1 MQRTKY
7 DWQYSLEKSEKASLS
22 IPNGCSWPR
31 GKMLGGTSALNAMMY
46 VRGNRL
52 DYDDW
57 YDAGNPGWA
66 FRNVFKYFKKS
77 EDNKLGYEKEFQAF
91 HGTGGPLKIDM
102 MFGFDP
108 IKDVVIEAVKEMGG
122 TIVPNCNGEDQ
133 MGFTYLE
140 ATIDHGHRQS
150 AATAFLTP
158 IVNRT
163 NLHVVKHA
171 HVTDVIIN
179 KKGSA
184 EGINLLINDKKVK
197 VSARKEVILSAG
209 TIGSPQILM
218 NSGIGP
224 KKHLEE
230 IGIKVKKDLAVG
242 KNLQD
247 HTVVILPIKLHKTH
261 AQPLPES
268 DIIDDIYMYLMHGV
282 GSLSHM
288 GLADLTGFVNT
299 QNKSSERP
307 DVQYFYF
314 QFRINEDKRLET
326 FLDNIGFE
334 DKVRESL
341 LSGIKKEELLLVYVS
356 LLQPKSVG
364 KIELNSKDPLDKP
377 KIFGNY
383 LEDQED
389 VNTLIRGVNVMKRLI
404 NTKHAKQHEFEL
416 LRVNIPGCA
425 HIEFD
430 KPGYWECYVRH
441 MTATVYNPTST
452 CKMGPDSDTEAV
464 VDARLKVKGI
474 KGLRVVDASI
484 MPKIISGNTMAP
496 VIMIAEKAADMIK
509 EDWTEV
515 HSEL

>member
-1 MQRTKY
+1 MP
-7 DWQYSLEKSEKASLS
+7 D
-22 IPNGCSWPR
+22 GCFWPR
-31 GKMLGGTSALNAMMY
+31 GKTLGGSTAINVMLY
-46 VRGNRL
+46 VRGNRA

-57 YDAGNPGWA
+57 HDAGNPGWA

-77 EDNKLGYEKEFQAF
+77 EDNMLGYEKEYQAF

-108 IKDVVIEAVKEMGG
+108 IKDVVIEAVKESGG

-163 NLHVVKHA
+163 NLHVVKNA
-171 HVTDVIIN
+171 QVTNVILN
-179 KKGSA
+179 KKGQA
-184 EGINLLINDKKVK
+184 AGVNLIINDKKVK
-197 VSARKEVILSAG
+197 VLARKEVVLSAG
-209 TIGSPQILM
+209 SIGSPQILM

-224 KKHLEE
+224 KEHLEE
-230 IGIKVKKDLAVG
+230 IGITVKKDLAVG

-247 HTVVILPIKLHKTH
+247 HPIVLLPIKLHKTQ

-268 DIIDDIYMYLMHGV
+268 DVIDDIYMYLMHGV
-282 GSLSHM
+282 GGFSHVGMLDLS
-288 GLADLTGFVNT
+288 GFVNT

-307 DVQYFYF
+307 DVQFFFSQY
-314 QFRINEDKRLET
+314 RMGEKRRLEK
-326 FLDNIGFE
+326 FLDTIGFE
-334 DKVRESL
+334 ESVRESL
-341 LSGIKKEELLLVYVS
+341 LSGIEKSELLLVSVA
-356 LLQPKSVG
+356 LLQPDSVG
-364 KIELNSKDPLDKP
+364 KVELRSKDPLDKP
-377 KIFGNY
+377 KIYGNY
-383 LEDQED
+383 LEVQED
-389 VNTLIRGVNVMKRLI
+389 VNTLIRGVNVMKRVV
-404 NTKHAKQHEFEL
+404 NTKHAKQHEAEL
-416 LRVNIPGCA
+416 LQVNIPGCA
-425 HIEFD
+425 HINFD

-441 MTATVYNPTST
+441 MTSTIYNPTST
-452 CKMGPDSDTEAV
+452 CKMGPDSDNEAV
-464 VDARLKVKGI
+464 VDARLKVKGV

-484 MPKIISGNTMAP
+484 MPKITSGNTMAP
-496 VIMIAEKAADMIK
+496 VYMIAEKAADMMK